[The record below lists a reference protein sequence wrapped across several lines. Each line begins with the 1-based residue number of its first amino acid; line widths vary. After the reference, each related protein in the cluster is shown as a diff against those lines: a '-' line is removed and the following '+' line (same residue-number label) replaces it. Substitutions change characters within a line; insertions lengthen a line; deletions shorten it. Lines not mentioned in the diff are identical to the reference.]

1 MAQNDVFLQADAI
14 RWARS
19 LITHNASIVTHN
31 ASIIT
36 HNASIV
42 LSFICWCQC
51 QFNVIQLVVAH
62 SKKQICFG
70 MLTCDILVS
79 NLNLTWQTQFVQLAS
94 ILFFYR
100 SPTSEGSDKIL
111 NVVRHESGMEEKQHQ
126 AIIRDMRHE
135 VDVLQ
140 REESVHLRTLKFIQ
154 RDIKQVFI
162 HLLTLKYIQLQL
174 KMYSNSI
181 NSKHS
186 GRKDILETSIKM
198 FGIESLKIFID
209 RV

>member
-1 MAQNDVFLQADAI
+1 
-14 RWARS
+14 
-19 LITHNASIVTHN
+19 
-31 ASIIT
+31 
-36 HNASIV
+36 
-42 LSFICWCQC
+42 
-51 QFNVIQLVVAH
+51 
-62 SKKQICFG
+62 
-70 MLTCDILVS
+70 
-79 NLNLTWQTQFVQLAS
+79 
-94 ILFFYR
+94 
-100 SPTSEGSDKIL
+100 
-111 NVVRHESGMEEKQHQ
+111 MEEKQHQ